1 MLNQWQNQKNQRQK
15 KLVNSQNQLLNQL
28 LNQPEKLL
36 LSLNPPLL
44 NQLLHQQHNQ
54 LIGPIIYLGIGR
66 KIVRPPLEY
75 CWVGPGLFYGSGGYA
90 GGPPLK

>member
-54 LIGPIIYLGIGR
+54 LIGRRIGR
-66 KIVRPPLEY
+66 SRRGLRFLVQ
-75 CWVGPGLFYGSGGYA
+75 GPDRGLD
-90 GGPPLK
+90 